1 MLPNKKIVLFVGVA
15 LALTFAVFAYD
26 IPSSEG
32 DHRANREINLIN

>member
-26 IPSSEG
+26 IPSSDG
-32 DHRANREINLIN
+32 EITAQTGKLI